1 MQITSIRPAPPGGKI
16 LARFDAETE
25 SGIRLYELQLTRGPN
40 GLRVYGP
47 RAENGA
53 AVTFPPSIVDQ
64 LSALALEAIA
74 DGKTKSA

>member
-1 MQITSIRPAPPGGKI
+1 MRILSIRRQAPGGKV
-16 LARFDAETE
+16 LARFDAETD

-47 RAENGA
+47 RAETGA

-64 LSALALEAIA
+64 LSALANEALA
-74 DGKTKSA
+74 NDNART

>member
-1 MQITSIRPAPPGGKI
+1 MRIISIRRQPPGGKVV
-16 LARFDAETE
+16 ARFDAETDG
-25 SGIRLYELQLTRGPN
+25 GIRLYELQLTRGPN

-64 LSALALEAIA
+64 LSALANEALA
-74 DGKTKSA
+74 NDKSAA

>member
-1 MQITSIRPAPPGGKI
+1 MKIIAIRRQPPGGKV

-25 SGIRLYELQLTRGPN
+25 GGIRLYELQLTRGPN

-53 AVTFPPSIVDQ
+53 AVTFPPSVVDV
-64 LSALALEAIA
+64 LTALANEALANDRIH
-74 DGKTKSA
+74 